1 MDNKYTVKVFGAGDA
16 GEFMDPEGLD
26 LDVWLQDRAEA
37 GYKLLDLQPVT
48 FSKGLFVLASM
59 ELIEVETL

>member
-26 LDVWLQDRAEA
+26 LDVWLQDRAEGWLQAPGPTA
-37 GYKLLDLQPVT
+37 GHL
-48 FSKGLFVLASM
+48 
-59 ELIEVETL
+59 